1 MKKVIIL
8 ISMILLP
15 IISTQPAQ
23 ADWRH
28 LYTQQELDNFALGIK
43 QKVLHMCYVNG
54 VPVLSRQPVVHR
66 TVGKPPRTMSNMA
79 VKLNST
85 TGLMTK
91 EFINNPA
98 NAEYMKWWYSLTEPG
113 NLPHPETGNKRNEF
127 SPCVGIVNGTL
138 DIDQYAKDSTRWIRR
153 R

>member
-23 ADWRH
+23 ADWRY

-43 QKVLHMCYVNG
+43 QQVLRMCYVNG
-54 VPVLSRQPVVHR
+54 VPVLSRQPAAAKGNKVN
-66 TVGKPPRTMSNMA
+66 GKVFRPD
-79 VKLNST
+79 ST
-85 TGLMTK
+85 GGLMTK

-98 NAEYMKWWYSLTEPG
+98 NAEYMKWWYSLTESG
-113 NLPHPETGNKRNEF
+113 NLPHPLTGNKRNEF